1 MKYIWLSY
9 LQILFLLGQFNTKKN
24 WIDKQIL
31 LCYTRLDELKVDY
44 VRILNLDK

>member
-9 LQILFLLGQFNTKKN
+9 LQILFLLHQFSSKKN

-31 LCYTRLDELKVDY
+31 LCYTRLDELEVNY
-44 VRILNLDK
+44 VRIFNLDK

>member
-9 LQILFLLGQFNTKKN
+9 LQILFFLGQFNAKKN

-31 LCYTRLDELKVDY
+31 LCYTKLDELKVNY
-44 VRILNLDK
+44 VRILNLDQ